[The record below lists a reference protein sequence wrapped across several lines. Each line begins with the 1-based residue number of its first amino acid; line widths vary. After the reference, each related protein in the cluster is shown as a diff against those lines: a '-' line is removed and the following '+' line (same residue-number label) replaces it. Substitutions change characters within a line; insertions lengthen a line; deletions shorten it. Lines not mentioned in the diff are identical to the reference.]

1 MSVKNTAAIGASVI
15 VMAVGA
21 NQALMP
27 STPQEVEQQQRQN
40 QTEQLSD
47 AHERETD
54 RMRDAGN
61 SHLDAELDQK
71 NVPGEPRPGEL
82 PHIRL
87 RFP

>member
-1 MSVKNTAAIGASVI
+1 MSVKTTAAIGASVI
-15 VMAVGA
+15 VMAVGV

-27 STPQEVEQQQRQN
+27 STRQDIEQQQRQN
-40 QTEQLSD
+40 ETEQLAD

-71 NVPGEPRPGEL
+71 NVPVEPRPGEQ
-82 PHIRL
+82 PHIRIRL
-87 RFP
+87 P